1 MSDLNSHDHRIVG
14 VLSRL
19 EAIVDA
25 ENAAIGTDP
34 KFDLARSNSIKS
46 RCLYDITMLF
56 NGTRP
61 ADLEP
66 AHKAHLETVQAKLKT
81 NNLKV
86 KSHMD
91 AVRGIAEMI
100 KETVAAAEAD
110 GTYSEDQF
118 RASERF
124 RTSDLS

>member
-1 MSDLNSHDHRIVG
+1 MSDLNSQDHRIIG

-19 EAIVDA
+19 EAVVDA

-46 RCLYDITMLF
+46 RCLYDMTMLF
-56 NGTRP
+56 NATRT
-61 ADLEP
+61 ATLEP
-66 AHKAHLETVQAKLKT
+66 AHKVHLETVKTKLQT

-86 KSHMD
+86 KAHME

-100 KETVAAAEAD
+100 KETVAAWEAD

-118 RASERF
+118 RASG
-124 RTSDLS
+124 LS

>member
-1 MSDLNSHDHRIVG
+1 MSDLNSNDHRIIG

-19 EAIVDA
+19 EAVIDA

-34 KFDLARSNSIKS
+34 KFDLVRSNSIKS
-46 RCLYDITMLF
+46 RCLYDMTMLF
-56 NGTRP
+56 NSVRPGTI
-61 ADLEP
+61 EP
-66 AHKAHLETVQAKLKT
+66 EHKGHLETVRAKLSI

-86 KSHMD
+86 KAHME
-91 AVRGIAEMI
+91 AVREIAEMI

-118 RASERF
+118 RAHE
-124 RTSDLS
+124 LS